1 LDTKPTYVQAGDIR
15 WLVAEGFAA
24 VLASLDWQG
33 TRDLKSFPERWLVKD
48 NTVRTVAHLPDPA
61 VPDGPGYFVKRYK
74 FRSFKEKLKHLVVP
88 TKAMQEWRICGDLR
102 ASGIPTCEVLA
113 AGEGRKRAL
122 LREAFLISQ
131 EIPHT
136 VELKKFVLGRG
147 WHEREGNYKEQ
158 LVEELACLTGRLVRL
173 GYYHRDFH
181 AGNILIQPDSPRGY
195 RLFVLDLHSV
205 RKRKL
210 RPRHVLRMLSM
221 LANSTDLPGVTPAD
235 RLRFLVLFLRTWK
248 GVGRVARGEVLW
260 WAGQVESKR
269 KVLHTRHMRSR
280 TRRCLVQSTLFTR
293 HNYGAYYVHRRRDF
307 PVESAC
313 KAAELHMQTL
323 AGRDAGCCLCKEG
336 DRTAVT
342 LCPCDSVPPFE
353 VNRPA
358 EPHQLREG
366 VVCVKSFSHRSLGDR
381 LKDVFRFRSRA
392 RQAWIGLSGFA
403 ARGLPAAKPLALLE
417 RRNRL
422 GAGPDFLIMEALSDT
437 CTLHQ
442 FAERPLRQ
450 DERRA
455 LTEALARLLNEL
467 FDKAVYHPDLKPTN
481 VLVQDVGGEVKLWL
495 VDMARVRFQSHGAKR
510 RWIRYLSQ
518 LNAGLP
524 LRITMLDRMRFLR
537 MCSGGE
543 WDGQERLRIAKAVYE
558 KSLRRRPLW
567 LGQGVATVA

>member
-1 LDTKPTYVQAGDIR
+1 LDTKPTHVQAGGIH
-15 WLVAEGFAA
+15 WLVAEGFAG

-33 TRDLKSFPERWLVKD
+33 TRDIKSLPERWLVKD

-61 VPDGPGYFVKRYK
+61 APDGPGYFVKRYK
-74 FRSFKEKLKHLVVP
+74 FRCFKEKLKHLVVP
-88 TKAMQEWRICGDLR
+88 TKAMQEWRICSNLR

-122 LREAFLISQ
+122 LREAFLISR

-136 VELKKFVLGRG
+136 VELKKFVHGRG
-147 WHEREGNYKEQ
+147 WHGRGSNYKEQ
-158 LVEELACLTGRLVRL
+158 VVEELACLTGRLVRS

-181 AGNILIQPDSPRGY
+181 AGNILIQPDSPRGH

-205 RKRKL
+205 RRRKL
-210 RPRHVLRMLSM
+210 RPRHVFRMLSM

-248 GVGRVARGEVLW
+248 GVGRVARREMLW

-269 KVLHTRHMRSR
+269 KALHSRHMRSR
-280 TRRCLVQSTLFTR
+280 TRRCLVESTLFTR

-307 PVESAC
+307 PAESAC

-323 AGRDAGCCLCKEG
+323 AGRDAGCRLCKEG
-336 DRTAVT
+336 ERTAVT
-342 LCPCDSVPPFE
+342 LCPCDSVPPFG

-403 ARGLPAAKPLALLE
+403 VRGLPAARPLALLE

-422 GAGPDFLIMEALSDT
+422 AAGPDFLIMEALSDA
-437 CTLHQ
+437 CTLRQ
-442 FAERPLRQ
+442 FAERPLEQ

-455 LTEALARLLNEL
+455 LMEAVARLLNEL

-524 LRITMLDRMRFLR
+524 LRITMLDRMRCLR
-537 MCSGGE
+537 MCSGGK
-543 WDGQERLRIAKAVYE
+543 WDGRERLRIARAVYE

-567 LGQGVATVA
+567 LGQGVATFA